1 MNNETSTSRPILVL
15 GGAGYIGSHMVK
27 MLGQSGYV
35 PIVVDDLSSGHTDA
49 VGDAELI
56 IGSFGDRTLIDR
68 TIKKIQPAAVMHFA
82 SFIQVGESTQN
93 PAKYYQNN
101 FNATHTLLEAM
112 RSNGVDK
119 FIFSST
125 AAIFGNPVRVPI
137 DEAHPK
143 QPINP

>member
-1 MNNETSTSRPILVL
+1 MRISDWSSDVC
-15 GGAGYIGSHMVK
+15 S
-27 MLGQSGYV
+27 S
-35 PIVVDDLSSGHTDA
+35 DL
-49 VGDAELI
+49 
-56 IGSFGDRTLIDR
+56 
-68 TIKKIQPAAVMHFA
+68 
-82 SFIQVGESTQN
+82 STQN

-119 FIFSST
+119 FIVSST

-143 QPINP
+143 QPINPYGRTKLFVEEMLDDYDAAYGFKSICLRYFNAAGADPEGELGERHDPETHLIP